1 MNMNGK
7 NSKMKNIILANNIF
21 IVLQMV
27 LLVLSVMLNF
37 ICDDVTVFLTV
48 FIHVGLFVV
57 FNIVVEN
64 IVNYGYLMKK
74 YEKTYQSTNAV
85 RYFQLKKRIYQSA
98 KDNNDKITTTLM
110 LQAFVKVVILV
121 VNFILMLFMVNFE

>member
-21 IVLQMV
+21 IVLQMILIV
-27 LLVLSVMLNF
+27 LFVALNF
-37 ICDDVTVFLTV
+37 ICDDTKVFLTI
-48 FIHVGLFVV
+48 FIHIGLFVV
-57 FNIVVEN
+57 FNIIVEN
-64 IVNYGYLMKK
+64 IVNYGYIMKK
-74 YEKTYQSTNAV
+74 YEKIYQSTNSV

-98 KDNNDKITTTLM
+98 KDNRDRITTVLM

-121 VNFILMLFMVNFE
+121 VNFILMLFMVDFE